1 MQLPYSVGLREH
13 GSRMRE
19 AHSTMSAATFQAA
32 SGELKDIFEAY
43 RLAIEVITSAVSGTL
58 ETYQRSKVDTAP
70 IEGIL
75 SGFIV
80 GLTLVEYAILSGYT
94 AQAAALVRQE
104 LEAVA
109 ALEEIKVGRRID
121 GKTPNIRHLPNIP
134 GRVYSDLSELTH
146 FSRSSALRL
155 VGQYKG
161 EDPDA
166 PENTE
171 QWLLSPQH
179 VPNTTK
185 QLFALHTVLLLHFA
199 LHQSAHYASLQSTTP
214 AAHDVLEFQQAV
226 SALESAGVI
235 ESDA

>member
-1 MQLPYSVGLREH
+1 MQLPYSVGLSEH
-13 GSRMRE
+13 GSRMRD
-19 AHSTMSAATFQAA
+19 AHSTMSAANFEAA
-32 SGELKDIFEAY
+32 SRELTDILEAY
-43 RLAIEVITSAVSGTL
+43 RLVIEIIASAASRTQG
-58 ETYQRSKVDTAP
+58 TYQRSSADTAQ
-70 IEGIL
+70 IEGVL
-75 SGFIV
+75 SVFIA

-134 GRVYSDLSELTH
+134 GHVYSELSELTH

-155 VGQYKG
+155 VGQYRS

-199 LHQSAHYASLQSTTP
+199 LHQSAHYASLQGTMP
-214 AAHDVLEFQQAV
+214 AAQDAPEFQQAV
-226 SALESAGVI
+226 TILKRAGVI
-235 ESDA
+235 ENDA

>member
-1 MQLPYSVGLREH
+1 MPTPQCPRLP
-13 GSRMRE
+13 SRR
-19 AHSTMSAATFQAA
+19 S
-32 SGELKDIFEAY
+32 
-43 RLAIEVITSAVSGTL
+43 
-58 ETYQRSKVDTAP
+58 YQRINADATP

-109 ALEEIKVGRRID
+109 ALEEIKIGRRID
-121 GKTPNIRHLPNIP
+121 GKTPNIRHLPSIP

-146 FSRSSALRL
+146 FSQSSALRL
-155 VGQYKG
+155 VGQYRG

-199 LHQSAHYASLQSTTP
+199 LHQSAHYASFQGATP
-214 AAHDVLEFQQAV
+214 AAQDELKFQQAV
-226 SALESAGVI
+226 NILERAGVI

>member
-1 MQLPYSVGLREH
+1 
-13 GSRMRE
+13 MRD
-19 AHSTMSAATFQAA
+19 AHSATSATAFQAA
-32 SGELKDIFEAY
+32 SGELSDILEAY
-43 RLAIEVITSAVSGTL
+43 RIAIEIITAAASRSLGS
-58 ETYQRSKVDTAP
+58 YQRINADATP

-75 SGFIV
+75 SRFIV
-80 GLTLVEYAILSGYT
+80 GLTLVEFAILSGYT

-109 ALEEIKVGRRID
+109 ALEEIRVGRRID

-155 VGQYKG
+155 ISQYRG

-199 LHQSAHYASLQSTTP
+199 IHQSAHYASLQDATP
-214 AAHDVLEFQQAV
+214 DTKDELKFKQAV
-226 SALESAGVI
+226 NILERAGVI
-235 ESDA
+235 ESDV

>member
-1 MQLPYSVGLREH
+1 MQPPYSVGLSEH
-13 GSRMRE
+13 GSRMRD
-19 AHSTMSAATFQAA
+19 AHSTMSAAAFQAA
-32 SGELKDIFEAY
+32 SAELNDIIEAY
-43 RLAIEVITSAVSGTL
+43 RLAIELITSAASRTL
-58 ETYQRSKVDTAP
+58 ETYQRSNADAAQ

-80 GLTLVEYAILSGYT
+80 GLTLVEYAILNGYT

-109 ALEEIKVGRRID
+109 ALEEIKVGRRTD
-121 GKTPNIRHLPNIP
+121 GKTPNVRHLPNIP

-155 VGQYKG
+155 VGQYRG

-199 LHQSAHYASLQSTTP
+199 LHQSAHYASLQGTTP
-214 AAHDVLEFQQAV
+214 AAQDALEFQQAV
-226 SALESAGVI
+226 RVLERAGVI

>member
-1 MQLPYSVGLREH
+1 MQLPYSIGLSEH
-13 GSRMRE
+13 GSRMRA

-32 SGELKDIFEAY
+32 AGEINDILEAY
-43 RLAIEVITSAVSGTL
+43 RLAIEIIASAASRTQG
-58 ETYQRSKVDTAP
+58 TYQRSNADAAR
-70 IEGIL
+70 IEGVL

-80 GLTLVEYAILSGYT
+80 GLTLVEYAILNGYT

-104 LEAVA
+104 LDAVA
-109 ALEEIKVGRRID
+109 ALEEIKVGHRID

-146 FSRSSALRL
+146 FSRSSALRS
-155 VGQYKG
+155 VGQYRG

-199 LHQSAHYASLQSTTP
+199 LHQSAHYASLQGTTP
-214 AAHDVLEFQQAV
+214 AAQDALEFQQAV
-226 SALESAGVI
+226 KILERAGVL

>member
-1 MQLPYSVGLREH
+1 MQLPYSIGLREN
-13 GSRMRE
+13 GSRMRD
-19 AHSTMSAATFQAA
+19 AHSAMSAATFQAA
-32 SGELKDIFEAY
+32 SGELNDILEAY
-43 RLAIEVITSAVSGTL
+43 RLAIEIITAAASRTQGS
-58 ETYQRSKVDTAP
+58 YQRTNADATP

-155 VGQYKG
+155 VGQYRG

-185 QLFALHTVLLLHFA
+185 QLFALHTILLLHFA
-199 LHQSAHYASLQSTTP
+199 LHQSAHYASLQGAAP
-214 AAHDVLEFQQAV
+214 AAQDELEFQQAV
-226 SALESAGVI
+226 NILERAGVV